1 MGCFI
6 DANNEDMGSPQ
17 IVNGKLSAVSMADKT
32 KNGVT
37 IDACAN
43 HCKKEGF
50 MFFGMMY
57 GGACRCS
64 NSYGSKGEDPNGCT
78 MDCFQGTDNAFF
90 TSSFEL
96 GLLRLTPWVSEQI
109 HNSLLF

>member
-1 MGCFI
+1 MGCYI
-6 DANNEDMGSPQ
+6 DGNNEDMGPPQ
-17 IVNGKLSAVSMADKT
+17 TVNGKFSAVSLSDKT
-32 KNGVT
+32 KDGVS

-50 MFFGMMY
+50 MFFGMMF

-78 MDCFQGTDNAFF
+78 MDCLQGTDYTQFSFF
-90 TSSFEL
+90 FLIFKIPSVTQL
-96 GLLRLTPWVSEQI
+96 TIYLRIFV
-109 HNSLLF
+109 

>member
-1 MGCFI
+1 
-6 DANNEDMGSPQ
+6 MGSPQ
-17 IVNGKLSAVSMADKT
+17 TVNGKFSAVSLADKT
-32 KNGVT
+32 KDGVS

-78 MDCFQGTDNAFF
+78 MDCFQGTDDFKPLFNIKNIFCTYVQQIA
-90 TSSFEL
+90 EL
-96 GLLRLTPWVSEQI
+96 SLRRVIFWLI
-109 HNSLLF
+109 

>member
-17 IVNGKLSAVSMADKT
+17 TVNGKLSAVSMADKT

-50 MFFGMMY
+50 TFFGMMY

-78 MDCFQGTDNAFF
+78 MDCLQGTDDFQPFF
-90 TSSFEL
+90 NMKNIFCTYIQQMAEL
-96 GLLRLTPWVSEQI
+96 S
-109 HNSLLF
+109 